1 MLNNISPDSAE
12 MNPIIKINPLS
23 ADPNGLKYVI
33 IITKFRGKW
42 VFVRNRQRV
51 TWEIPGGHIDPGE
64 APDFAASREL
74 MEETGAEE
82 FSIRAISDYSV
93 EIEGTITTGRLY
105 FAEIT
110 KIGNLPEYEI
120 AEVILLDQLPDK
132 LTYPLIQPILFES
145 VKRSIKI
152 LKL

>member
-1 MLNNISPDSAE
+1 MLNNKCPDSAE
-12 MNPIIKINPLS
+12 MNPIVKINPLS
-23 ADPNGLKYVI
+23 ADPTGLKYVI

-51 TWEIPGGHIDPGE
+51 TWEIPGGHIE
-64 APDFAASREL
+64 PDETPDYAASREL
-74 MEETGAEE
+74 MEETGALE
-82 FSIRAISDYSV
+82 FNIHAVSDYSV
-93 EIEGTITTGRLY
+93 EIEGINTTGRLY
-105 FAEIT
+105 YAQIT
-110 KIGNLPEYEI
+110 KMGNLPEYEI
-120 AEVILLDQLPDK
+120 AEVILLDQLPEK